1 MSGPNEYYDWLP
13 EARQIAAQCWCDDE
27 TKHLVMEP
35 ALAEAVARRVAAW
48 MQTGAQHARNEEYWR
63 DRALKAEAA
72 PIVPQGWTEDQI
84 ADACVAAEIP
94 DSKFESVM
102 IALRAMLAAS
112 PAPLTDADGVPVAHP
127 TDGER
132 DLAAL
137 CARLVRRLR
146 EVSPDDKLGATA
158 TDYLNQRRYLNP
170 LRIKAMG
177 PAPANGVEGKTNG

>member
-1 MSGPNEYYDWLP
+1 M
-13 EARQIAAQCWCDDE
+13 
-27 TKHLVMEP
+27 T
-35 ALAEAVARRVAAW
+35 
-48 MQTGAQHARNEEYWR
+48 T
-63 DRALKAEAA
+63 
-72 PIVPQGWTEDQI
+72 
-84 ADACVAAEIP
+84 
-94 DSKFESVM
+94 
-102 IALRAMLAAS
+102 
-112 PAPLTDADGVPVAHP
+112 P

-137 CARLVRRLR
+137 CVRLVRRLR

>member
-72 PIVPQGWTEDQI
+72 PIVPQGWKLVPVEPTWDMKI
-84 ADACVAAEIP
+84 AASTAYREARDGHYTARMEQAVDCY
-94 DSKFESVM
+94 
-102 IALRAMLAAS
+102 RAMLAAS
-112 PAPLTDADGVPVAHP
+112 PAPLTDADGV
-127 TDGER
+127 
-132 DLAAL
+132 
-137 CARLVRRLR
+137 R
-146 EVSPDDKLGATA
+146 EGS
-158 TDYLNQRRYLNP
+158 
-170 LRIKAMG
+170 
-177 PAPANGVEGKTNG
+177 

>member
-72 PIVPQGWTEDQI
+72 PIVPQGWKLVPVEPTPEMVRA
-84 ADACVAAEIP
+84 ADDELMTPLSGMSRGSGPVR
-94 DSKFESVM
+94 VY
-102 IALRAMLAAS
+102 RAMLAAS
-112 PAPLTDADGVPVAHP
+112 PAPDADGVE
-127 TDGER
+127 TNDGGR
-132 DLAAL
+132 DA
-137 CARLVRRLR
+137 
-146 EVSPDDKLGATA
+146 
-158 TDYLNQRRYLNP
+158 
-170 LRIKAMG
+170 
-177 PAPANGVEGKTNG
+177 